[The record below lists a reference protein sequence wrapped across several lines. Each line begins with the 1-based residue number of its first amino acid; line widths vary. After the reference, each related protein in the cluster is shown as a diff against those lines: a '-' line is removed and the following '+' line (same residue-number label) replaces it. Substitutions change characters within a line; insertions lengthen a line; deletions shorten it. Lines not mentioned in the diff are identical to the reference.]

1 MAEGCPMTEAGPA
14 CRRRPAAA
22 VNGPA
27 VWRRSSLFAGA
38 IVSGAI
44 FSEAVPRSVDFAGA
58 VFRGA
63 DLSRAALTGAVSG
76 SAVFS
81 SGVFACAVFRAR
93 TRACRLENGVHDPV
107 RDPPSNHGLTAA
119 SAFSVVPRPFG
130 QKKLRCLGFE
140 PGSANRRGLPVGPFD
155 RSATSAV
162 RSSAERSSEVLSLL
176 VQASGGQ
183 T

>member
-1 MAEGCPMTEAGPA
+1 MKAGPA

-27 VWRRSSLFAGA
+27 VWIFSGAVFRGVVFAGA
-38 IVSGAI
+38 G
-44 FSEAVPRSVDFAGA
+44 
-58 VFRGA
+58 FRGA
-63 DLSRAALTGAVSG
+63 DLSRAAHAGAVFG

-140 PGSANRRGLPVGPFD
+140 PGSAKHRGLPDGPFD
-155 RSATSAV
+155 RSTTC
-162 RSSAERSSEVLSLL
+162 RIERSADHRALPIDCWILELEFSTKVRRCPQPSIGK
-176 VQASGGQ
+176 QMNGPQ
-183 T
+183 NPR